1 MRKKWPEEKIIEIL
15 REAEK
20 AGSIPETR
28 RKHGVHESTFY
39 AWRRKYGGMDVSEAK
54 RLKDLERENAQ
65 LKQLVGDQALAN
77 QVMRDE
83 LKKRGWG

>member
-1 MRKKWPEEKIIEIL
+1 MRRKWKEEKIIEIL

-20 AGSIPETR
+20 SGSISETC

-39 AWRRKYGGMDVSEAK
+39 VWRNKFGGLDLPEVK
-54 RLKDLERENAQ
+54 RLKELEKENAQ
-65 LKQLVGDQALAN
+65 LKQLAGDQALAN
-77 QVMRDE
+77 QIMRDE